1 MNRKKKLNKILN
13 SRIKKMNAK
22 KAHNSKSKYVS
33 KADRARL
40 EEQEKLIA
48 TENSQENKTTIDQ

>member
-22 KAHNSKSKYVS
+22 KNPSNKAKYIS
-33 KADRARL
+33 KADRAKIEAL
-40 EEQEKLIA
+40 ENEQPKEQELL
-48 TENSQENKTTIDQ
+48 SD

>member
-22 KAHNSKSKYVS
+22 KAPSNKVKYVS
-33 KADRARL
+33 KAER
-40 EEQEKLIA
+40 EKLALENETNSDQAIA
-48 TENSQENKTTIDQ
+48 E

>member
-22 KAHNSKSKYVS
+22 KAPAGKEKYVS
-33 KADRARL
+33 KADRAKL
-40 EEQEKLIA
+40 EN
-48 TENSQENKTTIDQ
+48 ENELESSDLANETAKII

>member
-22 KAHNSKSKYVS
+22 KAPSNKVKYVS
-33 KADRARL
+33 KAER
-40 EEQEKLIA
+40 EKLALQQQIEQSETSSEELA
-48 TENSQENKTTIDQ
+48 E

>member
-22 KAHNSKSKYVS
+22 KSPGGKEKYVS
-33 KADRARL
+33 KAERAKL
-40 EEQEKLIA
+40 EALENEQQNES
-48 TENSQENKTTIDQ
+48 EMVSE

>member
-22 KAHNSKSKYVS
+22 KAPSNKVKYVS
-33 KADRARL
+33 KAER
-40 EEQEKLIA
+40 EKLSLIDV
-48 TENSQENKTTIDQ
+48 QENEQAE

>member
-22 KAHNSKSKYVS
+22 KAPKNKEKYVS
-33 KADRARL
+33 KAER
-40 EEQEKLIA
+40 EKLA
-48 TENSQENKTTIDQ
+48 LEQAQGDEQTQEQI